1 MREPDTIQRGAEA
14 FVAMRAAL
22 IAIVAEVTD
31 YPPCKSTSHLP
42 DCLIE
47 QARAALTAAG
57 FDVST
62 LQPAGGA
69 Q

>member
-1 MREPDTIQRGAEA
+1 
-14 FVAMRAAL
+14 MRAAL

>member
-1 MREPDTIQRGAEA
+1 MNYETNLQREAQA
-14 FVAMRAAL
+14 FVSMQAAL
-22 IAIVAEVTD
+22 VAIVAEVTD
-31 YPPCKSTSHLP
+31 YPPFKSTSHLP